1 MVGIEQ
7 LKRRLKPVEAAAAR
21 RQGADTDINRLIDE
35 HLRQMLETLE
45 QGEEYD
51 TAGDEDLVWLWTEI
65 KKIWPPVAGRR
76 EPGGGT
82 VGQCTRDSNR
92 DIARQCETAGRPP
105 VV

>member
-7 LKRRLKPVEAAAAR
+7 LKRRLKPVEAAVAR

-65 KKIWPPVAGRR
+65 KKIWPLLPDVVSPAAGQWDNAR
-76 EPGGGT
+76 GT
-82 VGQCTRDSNR
+82 
-92 DIARQCETAGRPP
+92 ATAT
-105 VV
+105 